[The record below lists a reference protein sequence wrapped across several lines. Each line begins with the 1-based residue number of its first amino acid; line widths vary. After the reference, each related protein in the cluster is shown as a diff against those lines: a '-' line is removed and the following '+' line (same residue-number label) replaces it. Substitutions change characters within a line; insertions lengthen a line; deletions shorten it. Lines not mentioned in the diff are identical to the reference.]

1 MSRDEIIE
9 QDIEAWEVY
18 QREQKRILDDAERY
32 GDYGS
37 KVSAE
42 EMISYAQRRIEE
54 LELRLTRKG
63 A

>member
-1 MSRDEIIE
+1 MKHIE
-9 QDIEAWEVY
+9 KINCDIEAWETF
-18 QREQKRILDDAERY
+18 QQEQKRILDDAERY

-42 EMISYAQRRIEE
+42 EMIRYSQERINE
-54 LELRLTRKG
+54 LETKLTRKG